1 MKYIAIIVAGGK
13 GSRMNHAVPKQF
25 LELQGKPVLMHT
37 LEAFAN
43 CALKP
48 EIILVLNIH
57 QHEFWEEL
65 CRKYEFTIAHQLV
78 KGGAE
83 RFDSVKNG
91 LKKIK
96 GDGVVAIHDAVRPL
110 VSPELIEN
118 AFRAAELE
126 GNAITAL
133 QAVDSVRIQIEGQHA
148 TPLNRNEIFLV
159 QTPQAFQLK
168 QLKKAYLQPYR
179 IDFTDDASVV
189 EKAGYPIH
197 LLPGERTNIKIT
209 YTEDLQL
216 ADWFLQ
222 TKKTAD

>member
-13 GSRMNHAVPKQF
+13 GSRMNNAVPKQF

-65 CRKYEFTIAHQLV
+65 CRKHGFIIAHQLV

-118 AFRAAELE
+118 AFMTAEAE

-133 QAVDSVRIQIEGQHA
+133 KAVDSVRTQIEGQHA
-148 TPLNRNEIFLV
+148 TPLNRNEIFLI
-159 QTPQAFQLK
+159 QTPQAFQLR

>member
-13 GSRMNHAVPKQF
+13 GSRMNQTVPKQF

-37 LEAFAN
+37 LEAFAK

-65 CRKYEFTIAHQLV
+65 CSKYNFRITHQLV

-110 VSPELIEN
+110 ISPELIETI
-118 AFRAAELE
+118 FKAAEVD
-126 GNAITAL
+126 GNAITAV

-159 QTPQAFQLK
+159 QTPQAFHLK

-197 LLPGERTNIKIT
+197 LVPGERTNIKIT